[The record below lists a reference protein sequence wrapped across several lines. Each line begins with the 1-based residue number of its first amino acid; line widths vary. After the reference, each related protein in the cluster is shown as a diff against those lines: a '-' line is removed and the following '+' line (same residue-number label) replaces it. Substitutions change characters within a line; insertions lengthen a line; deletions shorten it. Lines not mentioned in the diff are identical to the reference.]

1 MGTLTSTFNHTGME
15 VNGILLG
22 EPARD
27 VDDNSVGEY
36 RWDDGRFPSG
46 EISVDGEIAVDEFVS
61 PVVEP

>member
-15 VNGILLG
+15 VNGVLLG

-27 VDDNSVGEY
+27 VDVDDDPVGEY

-46 EISVDGEIAVDEFVS
+46 EISVDGEITVDDMEMI
-61 PVVEP
+61 